1 MSAHEIGQ
9 RYRALFAHRRSVFVP
24 FFMLGDP
31 DLETS
36 AALLRAAL
44 AAGADALELGIPFSD
59 PVADGPAIQRA
70 ALRARAAGATPE
82 RCFAMIATLREEFPT
97 VPIGLLTYANL
108 VVHGGSDPFYGRAHA
123 AGVDSVLI
131 ADVPARESE
140 PFSRDA
146 RAHGVAPILIAP
158 PNASA
163 ETVSRIARD
172 SDAYTYVV
180 ARKGVTGAGD
190 RVALAHSALLEALR
204 KEGAPPP
211 LIGFG
216 ISRPEHLRAALDA
229 GAKGAISGSAI
240 ANRIE
245 ESSGNSSIALVAV
258 SDFVRTMVEAT
269 R

>member
-1 MSAHEIGQ
+1 MSDRAFGE
-9 RYRALFAHRRSVFVP
+9 RYRALFARRSAVFVP

-36 AALLRAAL
+36 SALLRAAI

-70 ALRARAAGATPE
+70 ALRAHAAGATAE
-82 RCFAMIATLREEFPT
+82 RCFAMVAAIREEFPAA
-97 VPIGLLTYANL
+97 PIGLLTYANL
-108 VVHGGSDPFYGRAHA
+108 VVHGGCDRFYARAEA
-123 AGVDSVLI
+123 AGIDSVLV

-140 PFSRDA
+140 PFSRAA

-163 ETVSRIARD
+163 ETVSRIARG

-190 RVALAHSALLEALR
+190 RVALAHSSLLEALG

-245 ESSGNSSIALVAV
+245 ESLGNRAGALSAV
-258 SDFVRTMVEAT
+258 SDFVRTMAESA